1 MPSESFFFQGDL
13 KEKQREKEQAEEEN
27 FGDSKWGL
35 LRTWL
40 WNTMEY
46 PWTSKLAQVR
56 REALR
61 KRLTYLQGLAGII
74 ADALTH
80 ALFVFFCFSCSCK
93 KMIKR

>member
-1 MPSESFFFQGDL
+1 MPSLSFFFQGDL

-56 REALR
+56 RGGLQKKA
-61 KRLTYLQGLAGII
+61 YLQGLAGII

-80 ALFVFFCFSCSCK
+80 ALFVFCFSCSCK